1 MINTLITFHV
11 ESGKV
16 REFESIHR
24 KLVQAMGKQDGCLE
38 IKVHRS
44 VRDPLE
50 YMVYGTWENKEAWE
64 RAHRAR
70 EFKPLFLSLPIKEHS
85 LSSGCFYLPT
95 YGATETMEETS
106 SPSAKRKR
114 R

>member
-1 MINTLITFHV
+1 MINALVTFHV

-24 KLVQAMGKQDGCLE
+24 KLVQVMGGQDGCIE

-70 EFKPLFLSLPIKEHS
+70 EFKPLFSSLPIKNHP
-85 LSSGCFYLPT
+85 LSSGCFYLPA
-95 YGATETMEETS
+95 YDGKGMKAETN